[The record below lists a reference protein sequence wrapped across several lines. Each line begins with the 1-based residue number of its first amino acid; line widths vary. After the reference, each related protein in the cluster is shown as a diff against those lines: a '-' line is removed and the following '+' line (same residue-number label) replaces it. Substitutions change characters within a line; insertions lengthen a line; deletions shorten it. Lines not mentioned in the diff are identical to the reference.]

1 VCVLSPFSGIIE
13 HRCKRFNRFE
23 EVGYVELQLRRIF
36 GVGPLSR
43 RSRLWISEKTPVPR
57 FRQLLVRSR
66 MLNDC
71 VHRDKSYILA
81 LELADVGGGRAAAAW
96 PTGEPGDV
104 RGELAR
110 YGDFASDGGEKWN
123 ESVKHGLADL
133 ERTVTEQ
140 VSVEVSQFSE
150 MVRSTLADTERRLD
164 ERRRDIDDRLKELD
178 SRTAALANAEKDVTE
193 REEAVAMERCQMDIE
208 RQRLDEAETKFRDEA
223 ARVDELSRT
232 SSGDSKVRLDVGGSI
247 YTTSTQTLR
256 RHPNS
261 LLGLMFSGRH
271 DLQRE
276 PDGTYFIDRDGEHF
290 RYVLNFL
297 RDGSLDPQTLPT
309 DRSAVRQIICE
320 ARYYQLDA
328 LVDHLDQLLQT
339 DSPQ

>member
-1 VCVLSPFSGIIE
+1 MCVLSPFSGIVE

-36 GVGPLSR
+36 GVTQLNR
-43 RSRLWISEKTPVPR
+43 RSRLWISEKTAVPH

-81 LELADVGGGRAAAAW
+81 LELADVVGGRVAAAW
-96 PTGEPGDV
+96 PTGEPGDA

-110 YGDFASDGGEKWN
+110 YGDFAQDDLDKWN
-123 ESVKHGLADL
+123 ESLKQGLADL
-133 ERTVTEQ
+133 ERTVAEQ
-140 VSVEVSQFSE
+140 VRLAVSQFSE
-150 MVRSTLADTERRLD
+150 AARSTLADTERLLD
-164 ERRRDIDDRLKELD
+164 DRQREIDDRLKELD
-178 SRTAALANAEKDVTE
+178 SRATALTVTE
-193 REEAVAMERCQMDIE
+193 NELADREASIAMERSQLDVE
-208 RQRLDEAETKFRDEA
+208 RQRLDADETRLRDEA
-223 ARVDELSRT
+223 ARVDELGRT
-232 SSGDSKVRLDVGGSI
+232 TSGDSKVRLDVGGSI

-261 LLGLMFSGRH
+261 LLALMFSGRRE
-271 DLQRE
+271 LQRE
-276 PDGTYFIDRDGEHF
+276 PDGSYFIDRDGDHF
-290 RYVLNFL
+290 RFVLSFL
-297 RDGSLDPQTLPT
+297 RDGSLDPETLPK
-309 DRSAVRQIICE
+309 DRTSLRQLACE

-328 LVDHLDQLLQT
+328 MVDVIDQLLQT